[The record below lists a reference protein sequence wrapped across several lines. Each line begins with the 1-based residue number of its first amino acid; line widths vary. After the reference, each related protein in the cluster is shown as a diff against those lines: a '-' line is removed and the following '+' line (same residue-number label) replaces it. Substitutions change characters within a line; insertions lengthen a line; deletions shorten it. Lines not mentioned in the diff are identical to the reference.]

1 MSDAPLNDDRSSSET
16 ESHRAA
22 SARLEVTQG
31 VGEAARLREAMDPA
45 NRSLADALQ
54 LSFRLLQVT
63 IFCLLVLFLF
73 SGFKTVEAN
82 QSGVATLWGR
92 ILDREGL
99 EPGLQMNWPPPVGEF
114 IVFQAE
120 GRVVDDGDAFVT
132 RGVGVQ
138 GRERAVKQA
147 KATDRIK
154 PERDGSFLTSDREIG
169 HLASEARFE
178 IDDPHRFL
186 EAVADTEADALVRLA
201 LQRATVAIAARHTLR
216 ELRESLSSDAL
227 REMLRERAQAMLD
240 AARSGIRVV
249 EVTLR
254 DEPKPPLFLQK
265 SFEEFSRVSQR
276 VEADIEGAR
285 QAAQEQLIQVA
296 GEQYADLERMI
307 NAYELEWD
315 RGGQSEDI
323 LAKINATLE
332 GGEVSGDVF
341 RAISGARRYKTEVER
356 TIGSEARR
364 LQSLLPGW
372 RQHPDLI
379 VAQRLL
385 NAKSRLLSSE
395 DAELIYVP
403 LTLGSLRLDI
413 SGQQHVRDARRRSD
427 LKRREEKT
435 WDTRLGTAVDV
446 FRRVGELKGDA
457 AGRQLVIDE
466 DGRLRGMRE
475 ER

>member
-1 MSDAPLNDDRSSSET
+1 VSDTPLHDDSEAPGT
-16 ESHRAA
+16 EPPRAA
-22 SARLEVTQG
+22 SARLEVAQG
-31 VGEAARLREAMDPA
+31 VGDAAQLREAMDPA
-45 NRSLADALQ
+45 NRSLTDALQ

-63 IFCLLVLFLF
+63 ILCLLVLFLF

-82 QSGVATLWGR
+82 ESGVATLWGR

-114 IVFQAE
+114 VVFQAE
-120 GRVVDDGDAFVT
+120 GRIVDDGDAFVT

-138 GRERAVKQA
+138 GRDRAVKQA

-178 IDDPHRFL
+178 IVDPHRYL

-201 LQRATVAIAARHTLR
+201 LQQATVAIAAGHTLR
-216 ELRESLSSDAL
+216 ELRESLSSDAI
-227 REMLRERAQAMLD
+227 RAMLRERTQKMLD
-240 AARSGIRVV
+240 GTQCGIRVV
-249 EVTLR
+249 EVTLK

-265 SFEEFSRVSQR
+265 SFEDFSRIRQR

-296 GEQYADLERMI
+296 GEQYADLEQLI
-307 NAYELEWD
+307 SAYETEWNQ
-315 RGGQSEDI
+315 GGQSEDVI
-323 LAKINATLE
+323 ARIDTMLE
-332 GGEVSGDVF
+332 GGGVSGDVF
-341 RAISGARRYKTEVER
+341 RAISAAHRYKTEIEKTV
-356 TIGSEARR
+356 GSEARR
-364 LQSLLPGW
+364 FHSLLPGW
-372 RQHPDLI
+372 RQYPDLI
-379 VAQRLL
+379 IAQRLL
-385 NAKSRLLSSE
+385 NARGRLLSSE
-395 DAELIYVP
+395 DAELMYVP
-403 LTLGSLRLDI
+403 YSLGSLRLDI

-427 LKRREEKT
+427 LKRREENT
-435 WDTRLGTAVDV
+435 WGTRIGSAVDV
-446 FRRVGELKGDA
+446 FRRVDELKGDT

-475 ER
+475 DR